1 MSWFV
6 GKTFSLYIQNIIY
19 DDSNNGCRTVHY
31 IPLDGISS
39 ITISRTNPREAYCTN
54 TITFYDSS
62 GTQLSQS
69 AFGDSNSTR
78 TDTFNTSNASYAK
91 VDQAI
96 SIGRNDWRGD
106 KTMSLKITA
115 AN

>member
-1 MSWFV
+1 M
-6 GKTFSLYIQNIIY
+6 YIQNIRY
-19 DDSNNGCRTVHY
+19 ADSNNGCTAVHY
-31 IPLDGISS
+31 IPLDGIST
-39 ITISRTNPREAYCTN
+39 ITITRTNPGEAYCTN

-96 SIGRNDWRGD
+96 SIGRNEWQGD